1 MTRRKVIY
9 SISSEMNETSKK
21 KMLRCS
27 SLQQHGNVHFIIQC
41 SVCAAFVT
49 CWERDALIVQPG
61 VPRGT
66 WGFLRGQLRAP
77 APTLWMNPP
86 EIELKHVRAA
96 AHPTLLM
103 CRRPCRPSIHT
114 VLWFLTVSFSLS
126 AICMIHW
133 GWEPCSWKHECCT
146 RLLLQEYHTLC
157 KYVLLSNKKRRD
169 NTANRSLQTD
179 GNWNN

>member
-1 MTRRKVIY
+1 
-9 SISSEMNETSKK
+9 MNETSKK
-21 KMLRCS
+21 KTYVKVQSITAAWKCSFYHSVQCVCSFCYMLRKR
-27 SLQQHGNVHFIIQC
+27 H
-41 SVCAAFVT
+41 
-49 CWERDALIVQPG
+49 ALIVQPG

-66 WGFLRGQLRAP
+66 RGFLRGQLRAP

-86 EIELKHVRAA
+86 EIEPKHVRAA

-133 GWEPCSWKHECCT
+133 GWEPCSWKHECYT

-169 NTANRSLQTD
+169 NTANRSLLTN
-179 GNWNN
+179 GTGIIKRPFK

>member
-1 MTRRKVIY
+1 MEKVTRRKVIY

-103 CRRPCRPSIHT
+103 CR
-114 VLWFLTVSFSLS
+114 
-126 AICMIHW
+126 
-133 GWEPCSWKHECCT
+133 
-146 RLLLQEYHTLC
+146 
-157 KYVLLSNKKRRD
+157 
-169 NTANRSLQTD
+169 SLQAFNSHCAVISYCQFFFVCYLHDTL
-179 GNWNN
+179 GMRALQLETWVLHSSSAARISHSVQICVTV